1 MYHIPRV
8 LKSLAHSRCTHGIH
22 SYSGPPR
29 QLGRAEAREVRTRA
43 TCALQLLLVLPTAHE
58 TVTNRCTLRGGA
70 EQRQLAQARATAILA
85 VAVPPRLAARVSLLA
100 RAALAVG
107 RIRLLTIAAVSKVR
121 LVLAAPD
128 DLATIA
134 LLEIRA
140 N

>member
-107 RIRLLTIAAVSKVR
+107 RIRSAAHTFASMCKSIVAGSMASR
-121 LVLAAPD
+121 QGGEEHHY
-128 DLATIA
+128 I
-134 LLEIRA
+134 
-140 N
+140 